1 MATSFVYFSSGKD
14 FLHNRTIFSV
24 LSLLCYYPVQIDD
37 KILIYT
43 DQINYYQK
51 FLSESSL
58 VEYHLL
64 SQEKIQE
71 MMGDDDLIHRVKIG
85 VIENATLQYP
95 QNNIFYID
103 SDTFFYQDFS
113 EIISKI
119 EPQTS
124 IMHKFEYQMSFLGTY
139 PTNDKDHFR
148 AVYDL
153 LSQHK
158 FIIQNKETAIPPE
171 SFASWNAGIIGLHKN
186 NFHWLKA
193 VYELTD
199 QLYAPT
205 KNHACE
211 QYAFSYFL
219 QTRSKLIDCEKYNR
233 HYWHR
238 IEKKIV
244 DEFLAKKL
252 NDSFANLS
260 LEEKKSLTE
269 EWAKYLLKKIP
280 NHEYMHRYN
289 AMIAFQEK
297 HFWQGYKESLKT
309 LLANPMQDFTFF
321 KDIAYHTK
329 RMLLGDAK

>member
-24 LSLLCYYPVQIDD
+24 FSLLNHYLPQTGD

-43 DQINYYQK
+43 DRISYYQK

-58 VEYHLL
+58 VEYYLL
-64 SQEKIQE
+64 NQEKIQE

-113 EIISKI
+113 EILSKI
-119 EPQTS
+119 TPQCS

-139 PTNDKDHFR
+139 PPNDKDHFR

-153 LSQHK
+153 LSHRK
-158 FIIQNKETAIPPE
+158 FIIQSNKITIPPE
-171 SFASWNAGIIGLHKN
+171 SFASWNAGIIGLHKD
-186 NFHWLKA
+186 NFSWLKD

-252 NDSFANLS
+252 DDNFVNLPV
-260 LEEKKSLTE
+260 ERKKSLTK
-269 EWAKYLLKKIP
+269 EWANYLLKKIP

>member
-24 LSLLCYYPVQIDD
+24 LSLLCHYPPKVND

-43 DQINYYQK
+43 DQISYYQK
-51 FLSESSL
+51 FFSECSL

-64 SQEKIQE
+64 NQEKIQE
-71 MMGDDDLIHRVKIG
+71 MMGNDDLIHRVKIG

-103 SDTFFYQDFS
+103 SDTFFYQDFA
-113 EIISKI
+113 EIVGKI
-119 EPQTS
+119 DAKTS
-124 IMHKFEYQMSFLGTY
+124 IMHKFEYKMSFLGTY
-139 PTNDKDHFR
+139 PPNDNDHFR

-153 LSQHK
+153 LST
-158 FIIQNKETAIPPE
+158 QNFTLQGKTLKIPPE
-171 SFASWNAGIIGLHKN
+171 SFDSWNAGIIGLHYT
-186 NFHWLKA
+186 NFHWLQD

-211 QYAFSYFL
+211 QYAFSYIL
-219 QTRSKLIDCEKYNR
+219 QKRNQLLDCEAYNR

-244 DEFLAKKL
+244 DEFLAKHL
-252 NDSFANLS
+252 NEQFAQLPFT
-260 LEEKKSLTE
+260 EKKQKVK
-269 EWAKYLLKKIP
+269 EWCNYLLRKIP
-280 NHEYMHRYN
+280 KHEYMLRYN

-297 HFWQGYKESLKT
+297 RFWQGYRYSLKT

-321 KDIAYHTK
+321 KDIVYYTK
-329 RMLLGDAK
+329 KMLFSR